1 MVVPVVGL
9 VPDSHRPSYLGATE
23 IRELAHSLNLRPTKT
38 LGQNFV
44 HDANTVRKIVEQSG
58 VTPGMHVLEIG
69 PGLGSL
75 TLGLAHAGARVTA
88 WEIDPVL
95 AGQLPSTLARHGVG
109 DEVAVITGDGMVLTD
124 VPGDVSA
131 LVANLP
137 YNVSVPVLIH
147 ILEHAPWI
155 SRVLVMVQ
163 SEVGHRI
170 AAAPGTKAFGAPSV
184 KLGWWGQWRVEATIS
199 RRVFWPEPRVD
210 SVLVGMVA
218 HEPPGDEPLR
228 RRVFELVD
236 AGFASRR
243 KMARQALAT
252 VFGGVEQASAAIE
265 AAHLKPT
272 DRCEQWSVSD
282 FVALASRSSW

>member
-1 MVVPVVGL
+1 M
-9 VPDSHRPSYLGATE
+9 STYLGAAD
-23 IRELAHSLNLRPTKT
+23 IRELAETLGLRPTKT

-44 HDANTVRKIVEQSG
+44 HDANTVRKIVEQAG
-58 VTPGMHVLEIG
+58 VTAGSHVLEIG

-75 TLGLAHAGARVTA
+75 TLGLAHHGATVTA

-95 AGQLPSTLARHGVG
+95 ATQLPLTLEKKGMAEKVT
-109 DEVAVITGDGMVLTD
+109 VVTGDALRLTD
-124 VPGDVSA
+124 VPEDVTS

-163 SEVGHRI
+163 AEVGHRI
-170 AAAPGTKAFGAPSV
+170 AATPGSKVYGAPSV
-184 KLGWWGQWRVEATIS
+184 KLAWWGAWKVEAPVS

-218 HEPPGDEPLR
+218 ATLPGDDGLR
-228 RRVFELVD
+228 KRVFEIVD
-236 AGFASRR
+236 AGFGVRR
-243 KMARQALAT
+243 KMARQALARF
-252 VFGGVEQASAAIE
+252 FGGVDAASQAISQAG
-265 AAHLKPT
+265 LTPT
-272 DRCEQWSVSD
+272 DRCEQWSLED
-282 FVALASRSSW
+282 FVALAKVGVP